1 MVNVPTGSQAIVII
15 ENPFGFDP
23 TNSEIL
29 RVLQKGGELRITG
42 TERNRYF
49 KNMLKDSYKP
59 PKGFKVIKKGDI
71 LESERRQSFQKDGK
85 PIGKPTDKEVILIK
99 E

>member
-1 MVNVPTGSQAIVII
+1 
-15 ENPFGFDP
+15 
-23 TNSEIL
+23 
-29 RVLQKGGELRITG
+29 
-42 TERNRYF
+42 
-49 KNMLKDSYKP
+49 MLKDSYEP

-71 LESERRQSFQKDGK
+71 PKWERRQGFQKNGE